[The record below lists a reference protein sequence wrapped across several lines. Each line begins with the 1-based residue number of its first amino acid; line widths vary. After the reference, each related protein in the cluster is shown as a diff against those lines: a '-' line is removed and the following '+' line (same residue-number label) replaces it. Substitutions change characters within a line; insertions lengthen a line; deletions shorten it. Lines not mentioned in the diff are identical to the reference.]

1 MNAKEPAY
9 WCTSSTSFANPAV
22 TIARNLTNTFSG
34 ILWTG
39 APAFMAAQFIGVGAA
54 VLAAKFLAREPSLL
68 KFLTVVILNGFLLFG
83 EMV

>member
-1 MNAKEPAY
+1 
-9 WCTSSTSFANPAV
+9 
-22 TIARNLTNTFSG
+22 
-34 ILWTG
+34 
-39 APAFMAAQFIGVGAA
+39 MAAQFIGVGAA